1 MLSLSLV
8 LLLPASTQQY
18 GNALRLTGHQ
28 YFSNGT
34 GIAYFDDG
42 TTQPFKHMITS
53 ANGYYF
59 DNSTIFYTGEIPG
72 LSSERGVKCDTGTT
86 RNTGIYGNRTNIVNV
101 TIIRGADL
109 IENKSKALEPSPVI
123 ESKQV
128 CSKVEK

>member
-28 YFSNGT
+28 YLSSGT

-42 TTQPFKHMITS
+42 TTQPSKHMITS

-72 LSSERGVKCDTGTT
+72 LSSERGVKCDTGAT
-86 RNTGIYGNRTNIVNV
+86 RNTGIYGNGTNIVNV
-101 TIIRGADL
+101 TIIRGGDL
-109 IENKSKALEPSPVI
+109 IEKKSKALEPSPVI

-128 CSKVEK
+128 M